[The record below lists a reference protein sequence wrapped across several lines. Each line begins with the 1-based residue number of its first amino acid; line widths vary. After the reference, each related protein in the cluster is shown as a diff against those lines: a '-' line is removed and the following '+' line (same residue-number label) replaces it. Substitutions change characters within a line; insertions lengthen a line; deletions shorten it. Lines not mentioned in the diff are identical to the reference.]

1 MEIIHNNKKEF
12 VNQYWCKK
20 ISNAAI
26 KKYFI
31 EKDFE
36 SCIFYILR
44 EYYPKTFR
52 TNNHNIYYYVDK
64 LNRLYLQKYYKYNE
78 KNYNQIIL
86 DIGII
91 IKFKQKGLDK
101 IENFY
106 KNIEKKLNV
115 FDNLED
121 FFSGKTYRGSQVY
134 PKYN

>member
-1 MEIIHNNKKEF
+1 MEIIQNNKKEF
-12 VNQYWCKK
+12 IKQYYCKK

-52 TNNHNIYYYVDK
+52 TNNIRHYVDK

-91 IKFKQKGLDK
+91 IKFKQEGLNQ
-101 IENFY
+101 IEIY
-106 KNIEKKLNV
+106 YKKLDHRINMLK
-115 FDNLED
+115 NLEN
-121 FFSGKTYRGSQVY
+121 FFSGKTNRGSQVY

>member
-12 VNQYWCKK
+12 VNKYWCKK

-44 EYYPKTFR
+44 EYYPKTVR
-52 TNNHNIYYYVDK
+52 TNHINYYVDK

>member
-1 MEIIHNNKKEF
+1 MEIIHNNRKEF
-12 VNQYWCKK
+12 INQYLCKK

-52 TNNHNIYYYVDK
+52 TKNIHDYVDK

-91 IKFKQKGLDK
+91 IKLKKKGLIL

-106 KNIEKKLNV
+106 RNIDNKINI

-121 FFSGKTYRGSQVY
+121 FFSGKTYRGSHVY
-134 PKYN
+134 PKFN

>member
-1 MEIIHNNKKEF
+1 MEIIHDNRKEF
-12 VNQYWCKK
+12 INQYLCKK

-52 TNNHNIYYYVDK
+52 TKNIHDYVDK
-64 LNRLYLQKYYKYNE
+64 LNKLYLQKYYKYNK

-91 IKFKQKGLDK
+91 IKFKQEGLDK

-106 KNIEKKLNV
+106 KNTDNILNV

>member
-1 MEIIHNNKKEF
+1 MEIIHNNRKEF
-12 VNQYWCKK
+12 VNQYLCKK

-52 TNNHNIYYYVDK
+52 TKNIHDYVDK
-64 LNRLYLQKYYKYNE
+64 LNTLYLQKYFKYNE

-91 IKFKQKGLDK
+91 IKLKQKGLIQIK
-101 IENFY
+101 NFY
-106 KNIEKKLNV
+106 KNLDNKINCL
-115 FDNLED
+115 DNLED